1 LVTFPNPDTGE
12 VKTLFTK
19 RQVKTIEFKLNPDE
33 HDFYFALTDYVDE
46 QSVKA
51 AGDDTARGRA
61 LGFTM
66 AMLQRRF
73 ASSIFAVRRS
83 LERMKEKREEILEDP
98 EAYRQA
104 QIFRRVP
111 DDFDDLTEE
120 EQEQILDDLEE
131 VVASVDPVSLRD
143 EIIKLGRLIDQAKA
157 LEAKEIESK
166 LVKLKEV
173 ITDQGLFEDK
183 KMKLLIFT
191 EHKDTLYYLAGDGKG
206 GRPLGKLREWGL
218 DVTQIYGGMKIGDRD
233 TPGTRIYAER
243 EFKETCQ
250 VMTATEAAGEGI
262 NLQFCWLMINYDIPW
277 NPVRLEQR
285 MGRIH
290 RYGQE
295 KDCLIFNFVSTSTR
309 EGRVLQKLFERIA
322 QIELDLDP
330 KQTGKVFNVLGDVFP
345 ANQLEKMVREMYA
358 HNLTEAVIK
367 NRIVEQVDT
376 DRFRQITHS
385 ALEGLAKR
393 ELNLA
398 AIVGKSAEARERRL
412 VPEVIEDFFIQAGPV
427 AGIQPRETRPGDHI
441 YRLGRVPRSL
451 WPLGERLEPQF
462 GRLGREYKQI
472 IFDKKLL
479 TDDPTLEWI
488 TPGHPLFE
496 TVRAAVQEQTQPDL
510 QRGAIFYDL
519 NRTEAASLTIFSAGI
534 KDGQGRTLERRL
546 FVVEVGLD
554 GAMAVRQP
562 TLFLD
567 LIPAPAHVPPPDGAQ
582 PSPGQDQLE
591 HFLHQT
597 ALSPL
602 LQEVT
607 QQRTKEAD
615 TVARHVE
622 ISLNAL
628 IDRVQV
634 QFAKLLEQK
643 VSGSTE
649 SGLDG
654 RLKQAEERLEELNE
668 RLERRR
674 RELQQERQC
683 TVSDIRVH
691 GRAWVLPHPERHTPG
706 LAPMVRDEEIER
718 IAVRAVTEYEQAR
731 GWQVVSVEA
740 ENKGFDLISRH
751 FHPEDAQTAIGVRFI
766 EVKGRAGVGEV
777 ALSSHEYKTAVRL
790 QKDYW
795 LYVVYNCAA
804 TPEVLVIRDP
814 AQLGWEPLGQ
824 VAHFRLGPQAIK
836 TEAERQRRAAPS
848 LIEQAF
854 QQVWQDIL
862 GELGQYNILVEGLS
876 DKVYLELA
884 AQRYSEA
891 HGIDLLAG
899 VDGPVRIVAGHG
911 TKRHAPYFG
920 MLQSLES
927 QGIKYVALL
936 DGDEP
941 GQVAAEAMGK
951 FGAQKNRHYFHLERP
966 DYKDKAGVSWP
977 VEIED
982 MLAWPLL
989 ESFINQ
995 HPEAVE
1001 ERFQRGAV
1009 QKVVI
1014 NGKPSERDGQTFDY
1028 KMMLTDHVRQRAS
1041 VDDLMMLVELVM
1053 KARKYMGLKE
1063 Q

>member
-1 LVTFPNPDTGE
+1 
-12 VKTLFTK
+12 
-19 RQVKTIEFKLNPDE
+19 
-33 HDFYFALTDYVDE
+33 
-46 QSVKA
+46 
-51 AGDDTARGRA
+51 
-61 LGFTM
+61 M
-66 AMLQRRF
+66 
-73 ASSIFAVRRS
+73 
-83 LERMKEKREEILEDP
+83 
-98 EAYRQA
+98 
-104 QIFRRVP
+104 
-111 DDFDDLTEE
+111 
-120 EQEQILDDLEE
+120 
-131 VVASVDPVSLRD
+131 
-143 EIIKLGRLIDQAKA
+143 
-157 LEAKEIESK
+157 
-166 LVKLKEV
+166 
-173 ITDQGLFEDK
+173 
-183 KMKLLIFT
+183 
-191 EHKDTLYYLAGDGKG
+191 
-206 GRPLGKLREWGL
+206 
-218 DVTQIYGGMKIGDRD
+218 
-233 TPGTRIYAER
+233 
-243 EFKETCQ
+243 
-250 VMTATEAAGEGI
+250 
-262 NLQFCWLMINYDIPW
+262 
-277 NPVRLEQR
+277 
-285 MGRIH
+285 
-290 RYGQE
+290 
-295 KDCLIFNFVSTSTR
+295 
-309 EGRVLQKLFERIA
+309 
-322 QIELDLDP
+322 
-330 KQTGKVFNVLGDVFP
+330 
-345 ANQLEKMVREMYA
+345 
-358 HNLTEAVIK
+358 
-367 NRIVEQVDT
+367 
-376 DRFRQITHS
+376 
-385 ALEGLAKR
+385 
-393 ELNLA
+393 
-398 AIVGKSAEARERRL
+398 
-412 VPEVIEDFFIQAGPV
+412 
-427 AGIQPRETRPGDHI
+427 
-441 YRLGRVPRSL
+441 
-451 WPLGERLEPQF
+451 
-462 GRLGREYKQI
+462 
-472 IFDKKLL
+472 
-479 TDDPTLEWI
+479 
-488 TPGHPLFE
+488 
-496 TVRAAVQEQTQPDL
+496 
-510 QRGAIFYDL
+510 
-519 NRTEAASLTIFSAGI
+519 
-534 KDGQGRTLERRL
+534 
-546 FVVEVGLD
+546 
-554 GAMAVRQP
+554 
-562 TLFLD
+562 
-567 LIPAPAHVPPPDGAQ
+567 
-582 PSPGQDQLE
+582 
-591 HFLHQT
+591 
-597 ALSPL
+597 
-602 LQEVT
+602 
-607 QQRTKEAD
+607 
-615 TVARHVE
+615 
-622 ISLNAL
+622 
-628 IDRVQV
+628 
-634 QFAKLLEQK
+634 
-643 VSGSTE
+643 
-649 SGLDG
+649 
-654 RLKQAEERLEELNE
+654 EELNE

-1028 KMMLTDHVRQRAS
+1028 KMMLTDHVRQRAA
-1041 VDDLMMLVELVM
+1041 VDDLMMLVELLK